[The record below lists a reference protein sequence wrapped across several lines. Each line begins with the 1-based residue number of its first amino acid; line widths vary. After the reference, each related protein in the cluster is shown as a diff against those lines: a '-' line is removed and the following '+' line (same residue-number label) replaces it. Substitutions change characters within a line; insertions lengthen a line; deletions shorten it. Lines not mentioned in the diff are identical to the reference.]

1 MIPAPLTPELD
12 DRSGHAL
19 APLAVADAEGRPV
32 LALVVQATFA
42 LFPDLAGRAPPLAPL
57 QRPIALAGEHTG
69 EPGRSSLRREPE
81 TAWFKPGTDLVLLGH
96 AQAPGGEPVTQLDA
110 GLRVGATQKI
120 VRVFGDRAWTDTGAG
135 LSVSGPQPFQRLPLV
150 WERAFGGVDAA
161 DAQRRC
167 EPRNPVGCGFVA
179 PGSRLAGPQRMP
191 NLEDPAAPLR
201 QPGDC
206 PPPAG
211 FGFIAPHWQPRA
223 ALAGTYD
230 AGWQASRAP
239 RLPADFQPAFLNAAA
254 PGLVVPGRLRGDE
267 PVIVLNAAAVPRLA
281 FALPGYPPPPL
292 RIDWRKGGHVRL
304 DAQLDTVV
312 IDTDAMQLLLTWRAH
327 VVLPAR
333 GLHAVAAIRAR
344 AGRPQ
349 ALAGARP

>member
-1 MIPAPLTPELD
+1 MPASLQPELD
-12 DRSGHAL
+12 DQSGHAL

-81 TAWFKPGTDLVLLGH
+81 TAWCKPGTDLVLLGH
-96 AQAPGGEPVTQLDA
+96 AQAPDGEPVTQLDA
-110 GLRVGATQKI
+110 GLRVGSVQKL
-120 VRVFGDRAWTDTGAG
+120 VRVFGDRAWTDGAGG
-135 LSVSGPQPFQRLPLV
+135 LSVSGPLPFRRLPLV
-150 WERAFGGVDAA
+150 WERAFGGIDRT
-161 DAQRRC
+161 DPQQRH
-167 EPRNPVGCGFVA
+167 EARNPVGCGYVA
-179 PGSRLAGPQRMP
+179 PGNRLAGTQRMP
-191 NLEDPAAPLR
+191 NLEDPSALLAR
-201 QPGDC
+201 PGDC

-230 AGWQASRAP
+230 ADWQSSRAP
-239 RLPADFQPAFLNAAA
+239 RLPADFKPAFLNAAA
-254 PGLVVPGRLRGDE
+254 PGLVVPGRLSGDE
-267 PVIVLNAAAVPRLA
+267 AVIVLNAAPVPRLT
-281 FALPGYPPPPL
+281 FALPGCEPPPL
-292 RIDWRKGGHVRL
+292 RIDWRSGGHVRL

-333 GLHAVAAIRAR
+333 GIHTVAAIRAR
-344 AGRPQ
+344 A
-349 ALAGARP
+349 ARPRLAAGVRT